1 VRERLA
7 VQFGERA
14 SFDAGPSGAGGEWVA
29 QIRMPLL
36 RDGPDGVTRREDG
49 AAP

>member
-14 SFDAGPSGAGGEWVA
+14 WLRAAPDGNGHWVA
-29 QIRMPLL
+29 QIRLPAL
-36 RDGPDGVTRREDG
+36 R
-49 AAP
+49 AAPAIG